1 MCELYL
7 NQGVKKKKRMNWML
21 VTHSRHPSDS
31 GGRDQEDCGSK
42 PAWTNSSQDTIL
54 IKTHHRKG
62 LVEWFKV

>member
-42 PAWTNSSQDTIL
+42 PAWTNSLKDPASKNHSQT
-54 IKTHHRKG
+54 RAG
-62 LVEWFKV
+62 GVA